1 MAIRRPSLRKG
12 PIILPNHTVKVY
24 PSESPLAKED
34 QLAWKISDVAAD
46 PVAVTDDVTDMII
59 NLIIDNASVAI
70 ASVNRH
76 SVASA
81 RAQAIAHPRNGGAA
95 IFGMPNDQRFHA
107 EWAAWANGTAV
118 RELDYHDTFLAADYS
133 HPGDNIPP
141 ILAVAQQMNKSGAD
155 LLRGLATGYE
165 IQIDLVKGICLHEH
179 RIDHIA
185 HLGPSAA
192 AGIGTLLGLDTE
204 TIYQSV
210 QQALHTTISTR
221 QSRKGAISSW
231 KAFAPSH
238 AGKLAIEAVDR
249 CMRGEGAPS
258 PIYEGEDSVIAR
270 VLDGPDANYTVPLP
284 GPDEAKIAILESY
297 TKEHS
302 AEYQSQALIDLAFR
316 MRDNISNWDDVA
328 SIKLFTS
335 HHTHYV
341 IGTGAKDPQKMDPTA
356 SRETLDHS
364 IMYILAVALQD
375 GDWHHVKSYSPE
387 RAQRPDT
394 VKLWHSISTEE
405 DPAWTKR
412 YHDPDPNQRA
422 FGGRLEVT
430 LTSGE
435 KIIDELAV
443 ANAHPA
449 GARPFARANYINKFE
464 TLTNDIISQS
474 ESKRFL
480 DLVQNLPNLD
490 AAGVNDINVQ
500 VDAMTVDNT
509 TPDSKGIF

>member
-1 MAIRRPSLRKG
+1 M
-12 PIILPNHTVKVY
+12 PNHTVNVY
-24 PSESPLAKED
+24 PSEKPLAKED
-34 QLAWKISDVAAD
+34 QLAWKIAEVAAD
-46 PVAVTDDVTDMII
+46 PIAVSDAVTDMVI
-59 NLIIDNASVAI
+59 NRIIDNASVAI

-76 SVASA
+76 PVASA
-81 RAQAIAHPRNGGAA
+81 RAQAIAHPRAGGGA
-95 IFGMPNDQRFHA
+95 IFGMPNNQRFHA

-118 RELDYHDTFLAADYS
+118 RELDFHDTFLAADYS

-141 ILAVAQQMNKSGAD
+141 ILAVAQQLDKSGTD
-155 LLRGLATGYE
+155 LLRGLATSYE

-179 RIDHIA
+179 KIDHVA
-185 HLGPSAA
+185 HLGPSVA
-192 AGIGTLLGLDTE
+192 AGIGTLLRLDTD

-210 QQALHTTISTR
+210 QQALHTTVSTR
-221 QSRKGAISSW
+221 QSRKGEISSW

-258 PIYEGEDSVIAR
+258 PIYEGEDSVIAWI
-270 VLDGPDANYTVPLP
+270 LDGPDANYTVPLP
-284 GPDEAKIAILESY
+284 GPGEAKAAILESY

-316 MRDNISNWDDVA
+316 VRENISNWDGVEA
-328 SIKLFTS
+328 IKLFTS

-341 IGTGAKDPQKMDPTA
+341 IGTGAKDPQKMDPNA

-375 GDWHHVKSYSPE
+375 GEWHHVRSYTPK
-387 RAQRPDT
+387 RAQREDT

-405 DPAWTKR
+405 DPAWTAR
-412 YHDPDPNQRA
+412 YHDPDPDKRA

-430 LTSGE
+430 LKSGE
-435 KIIDELAV
+435 KIVDELAV

-449 GARPFARANYINKFE
+449 GARPFARENYINKFK
-464 TLTNDIISQS
+464 TLTKGIISNA
-474 ESKRFL
+474 ESIRFL
-480 DLVQNLPNLD
+480 DLVQNLPDLD
-490 AAGVNDINVQ
+490 TAGVGEINVQ
-500 VDAMTVDNT
+500 VDAIDVDSNI
-509 TPDSKGIF
+509 PDTKGIF